1 MTYQWDLVD
10 VRSVFE
16 VSCNATMLIVRRNK
30 TGQAWSVEVKGDTQE
45 WRDIGVNRCTPN
57 KPFLDQPLG
66 SIIKDKPRRWK
77 EMQILP
83 F

>member
-1 MTYQWDLVD
+1 
-10 VRSVFE
+10 
-16 VSCNATMLIVRRNK
+16 
-30 TGQAWSVEVKGDTQE
+30 
-45 WRDIGVNRCTPN
+45 VNRCTPN

-66 SIIKDKPRRWK
+66 SIIKDKPRRCK